1 MTTKLFSM
9 PIFGENER
17 EYHQLSAGEKRLN
30 WTTFVSELIRIQMD
44 HEPGEFNNEGGI
56 LAYNLILPQEDME
69 RDFPGI
75 QALPFPAQPAPFA
88 QNASNAAVESWKMD
102 AKLVKTLTA
111 ARALMKGLLTTQC
124 REEVKH
130 LREEISGFVN
140 VSCQTLF
147 LAARRTHGQLTPV
160 DLEALRLQTTKPF
173 NKAEPLE
180 VNLGRWSQAHQRL
193 ARIGDRF
200 LVSEADK
207 LREITNL
214 LRGYHH
220 AVADMVTLYE
230 QDTDVLARRW
240 SDLVTYVESK
250 VLRLTAPLL
259 GGSRGFL
266 NAAEE
271 ESATDDGPSA
281 AAAQSEPK
289 PTAGSQVSISKVR
302 LKELEDAETF
312 AKAAPTPQ
320 YCFSCGWGSHTSPR
334 CGRMST
340 RDGSPRDGFTKAQI
354 EAKKPATVD
363 GKSGSTKLKPGFRKP
378 N

>member
-1 MTTKLFSM
+1 MTTPFSM
-9 PIFGENER
+9 PIFGENLR
-17 EYHQLSAGEKRLN
+17 EFHQLSPAEKRLN
-30 WTTFVSELIRIQMD
+30 WNVFVARLLRILTDFQ
-44 HEPGEFNNEGGI
+44 PSRFPNRGGI
-56 LAYNLILPQEDME
+56 HVYNLFLSQDEF
-69 RDFPGI
+69 RRVFPDLE
-75 QALPFPAQPAPFA
+75 QLPFPEPPAPFA
-88 QNASNAAVESWKMD
+88 ANATNAAVKCWEIESRLLEALSD
-102 AKLVKTLTA
+102 A
-111 ARALMKGLLTTQC
+111 RSLMLNLLTTQC

-130 LREEISGFVN
+130 LQDETSGFVN
-140 VSCQTLF
+140 VSVQALF
-147 LAARRTHGQLTPV
+147 QAAYDTHGQLTPV
-160 DLEALRLQTTKPF
+160 DHEALRMQTTKPF
-173 NKAEPLE
+173 NRAEPLI
-180 VNLGRWSQAHQRL
+180 NNIGGWTQAHQRL
-193 ARIGDRF
+193 AKIGPGHT
-200 LVSEADK
+200 VSNADK
-207 LREITNL
+207 LREITLL
-214 LRGYHH
+214 LRAYHPS
-220 AVADMVTLYE
+220 VAEMVTFYE
-230 QDTDVLARRW
+230 QDTDVLTRSW
-240 SDLVTYVESK
+240 SDLVDFVKLK
-250 VLRLTAPLL
+250 VLRLTVPLH